1 MRRPW
6 FALLLA
12 AAWLAAP
19 ALAAPAGAQDRL
31 ERFRAL
37 GREQLGAAA
46 DPAEHERVVSQLYE
60 VVDAE
65 VLDSLRGGEPFASPV
80 FIRERLDALME
91 AWGGATLRVIR
102 VPGAG
107 ARQPLTIG
115 LYTLSGPDGSGALR
129 LYTGVGAGA
138 TLAAASTHGGQLEAQ
153 AWPAGAD
160 RTLRVLALWGGA
172 PVGQGARP
180 LRAELWAVPERAS
193 VERAWSSAAEWPDGF
208 WVSGWRTQPG
218 ELVIRYPPRYPGWKP
233 GCSWQTEQE
242 DHYRLTAAGGLAVA
256 RRQVSD
262 AWHREL
268 GAAADRLFRALAAG
282 DRAALARLVPAAA
295 VRARLPAT
303 LVAEPVCETPPAG
316 PRAPVTMA
324 ATELRDDG
332 RRVPWTLTWA
342 RGPAGWRLGA
352 AKPVLQ

>member
-1 MRRPW
+1 MRRPG
-6 FALLLA
+6 FAPGLA
-12 AAWLAAP
+12 AAWLAAL
-19 ALAAPAGAQDRL
+19 ALAAPAEAQDRL

-37 GREQLGAAA
+37 GREQLVTAA
-46 DPAEHERVVSQLYE
+46 DSAERERVVGQLYE
-60 VVDAE
+60 LVDGE

-107 ARQPLTIG
+107 GREPLTIG

-129 LYTGVGAGA
+129 LYTGVGPGA
-138 TLAAASTHGGQLEAQ
+138 TLAAAATHGGQLDAQ

-180 LRAELWAVPERAS
+180 LHAELWAVAERAP
-193 VERAWSSAAEWPDGF
+193 VERAWTSAEEWPDGF

-218 ELVIRYPPRYPGWKP
+218 ELVIRYPARYPGWKP
-233 GCSWQTEQE
+233 GCVGQTEQE
-242 DHYRLTAAGGLAVA
+242 DHYRLTAAGRLAVA
-256 RRQVSD
+256 RRQITG

-268 GAAADRLFRALAAG
+268 GGAADRLFHALAAG
-282 DRAALARLVPAAA
+282 DAAAVARLVPARA

-316 PRAPVTMA
+316 PRAPVAMA
-324 ATELRDDG
+324 ATELREDG
-332 RRVPWTLTWA
+332 RRVPWALTWT
-342 RGPAGWRLGA
+342 REPAGWRLRA
-352 AKPVLQ
+352 AKPVLE